1 VFRSQLLGDPDAD
14 ARAEVETPDASFVR
28 TRAGT
33 RVRHAQRAATA
44 TCTHA
49 ITRGRAVL
57 VHVFADHVV
66 DSTRV
71 EAGG

>member
-1 VFRSQLLGDPDAD
+1 MRMRARRSKPLTQ
-14 ARAEVETPDASFVR
+14 VFVR

-57 VHVFADHVV
+57 VHAFAEADHVV